1 MQLAEAGFV
10 VDELA
15 WCLFTTKFA
24 LKVRRL
30 VTT

>member
-1 MQLAEAGFV
+1 MQLAGAGV
-10 VDELA
+10 LLDELA